1 MRWSPWSRCSLLSR
15 DCGCPGLLFHFSPWI
30 DSYSLLEL
38 YRTRWMELCC
48 TRDAASPL
56 WTNLFET
63 LCVCTQ
69 HLMTRMWPGWWEA
82 RVSAEDA
89 SAASQSLR
97 DRAQCMN
104 WTIERYWA
112 CRSGA
117 LLGYAPI
124 LIHGR
129 DGCTSAVRIA
139 GCMQVTL
146 FDGMWGLL
154 A

>member
-1 MRWSPWSRCSLLSR
+1 M
-15 DCGCPGLLFHFSPWI
+15 
-30 DSYSLLEL
+30 
-38 YRTRWMELCC
+38 
-48 TRDAASPL
+48 
-56 WTNLFET
+56 
-63 LCVCTQ
+63 
-69 HLMTRMWPGWWEA
+69 

-112 CRSGA
+112 CRSGV
-117 LLGYAPI
+117 LLGDTSI